1 MATKNKGAGRVAW
14 SSEQFNLFVKICVR
28 GTNLGKRNGGGWGDK
43 GYTWLQNELR
53 QVGVEYTKEQL
64 RHKWDWMKDQ
74 WKMWK
79 ALKGNETGL
88 GWDPIKGT
96 VVAPDEWWNEKIKTT
111 TYAVDIICSYYLSYI
126 HKEPCMDS
134 FHTGL
139 VWLQEIM
146 RGNERRCVNLFRMDK
161 DTLIKLCLDL
171 ECHYKLKCSKKMT
184 ILEKVGMFLYV
195 LALGASNRQVQER
208 FQHSGETVSR
218 NFHEVL
224 KAMLCLSI
232 DMIKPTDPTFSNIP
246 PEILNDDR
254 YMPHFK
260 DCIGAIDGTHVSAC
274 VQEENL
280 IRFIG
285 RKGVPTQNI
294 MAACSFDMQF
304 TFYAINKQNLNF
316 PKPPPGKYYVVD
328 AGYQQMEGYL
338 APYKGTRYHLPDFQ
352 RGGRPRGLKE
362 IFNRWHSSLRCCI
375 ERTFGVWKARWKILR
390 TMPPYSFYVQ
400 RDIVVVSMALH
411 NYIRRKALADP
422 AFERLDKSP
431 NFVPPDIFRDVD
443 DIQAEESSQES
454 GALQMNALR
463 DQIACSLMLANNDY

>member
-304 TFYAINKQNLNF
+304 TFVMAGWEGTAHDGRLFQYAINKQNLNF

-338 APYKGTRYHLPDFQ
+338 APYK
-352 RGGRPRGLKE
+352 
-362 IFNRWHSSLRCCI
+362 
-375 ERTFGVWKARWKILR
+375 VWKARWKILR

-431 NFVPPDIFRDVD
+431 NFIPPDIFRDVD

>member
-1 MATKNKGAGRVAW
+1 MEN
-14 SSEQFNLFVKICVR
+14 VK
-28 GTNLGKRNGGGWGDK
+28 T
-43 GYTWLQNELR
+43 
-53 QVGVEYTKEQL
+53 
-64 RHKWDWMKDQ
+64 
-74 WKMWK
+74 
-79 ALKGNETGL
+79 LKGNETGL

-96 VVAPDEWWNEKIKTT
+96 VVAHEWWNEKFKTT

-184 ILEKVGMFLYV
+184 ILEK
-195 LALGASNRQVQER
+195 
-208 FQHSGETVSR
+208 
-218 NFHEVL
+218 
-224 KAMLCLSI
+224 
-232 DMIKPTDPTFSNIP
+232 
-246 PEILNDDR
+246 
-254 YMPHFK
+254 

-304 TFYAINKQNLNF
+304 TFVMAGWEGTAHDGRLFQYAINKQNLNF

-431 NFVPPDIFRDVD
+431 NFIPPDIFRDVD

>member
-1 MATKNKGAGRVAW
+1 MKDVLTLPLIEKGSDIHFFCTLLLDQKSKREMYNTLEDAETKWK
-14 SSEQFNLFVKICVR
+14 
-28 GTNLGKRNGGGWGDK
+28 
-43 GYTWLQNELR
+43 WLQFHFSLWTNDMNVVQR
-53 QVGVEYTKEQL
+53 MI
-64 RHKWDWMKDQ
+64 WDD
-74 WKMWK
+74 
-79 ALKGNETGL
+79 
-88 GWDPIKGT
+88 DD
-96 VVAPDEWWNEKIKTT
+96 DEVWQTT

-260 DCIGAIDGTHVSAC
+260 VYFS
-274 VQEENL
+274 NFFL
-280 IRFIG
+280 IFI
-285 RKGVPTQNI
+285 
-294 MAACSFDMQF
+294 CSTILQISLKIIKYF
-304 TFYAINKQNLNF
+304 NF
-316 PKPPPGKYYVVD
+316 
-328 AGYQQMEGYL
+328 
-338 APYKGTRYHLPDFQ
+338 
-352 RGGRPRGLKE
+352 
-362 IFNRWHSSLRCCI
+362 
-375 ERTFGVWKARWKILR
+375 KI
-390 TMPPYSFYVQ
+390 
-400 RDIVVVSMALH
+400 
-411 NYIRRKALADP
+411 
-422 AFERLDKSP
+422 
-431 NFVPPDIFRDVD
+431 
-443 DIQAEESSQES
+443 
-454 GALQMNALR
+454 
-463 DQIACSLMLANNDY
+463 

>member
-1 MATKNKGAGRVAW
+1 MR
-14 SSEQFNLFVKICVR
+14 FICFYFFLIDMNVVQR
-28 GTNLGKRNGGGWGDK
+28 MI
-43 GYTWLQNELR
+43 
-53 QVGVEYTKEQL
+53 
-64 RHKWDWMKDQ
+64 WDD
-74 WKMWK
+74 
-79 ALKGNETGL
+79 
-88 GWDPIKGT
+88 DD
-96 VVAPDEWWNEKIKTT
+96 DEVWQTT

-304 TFYAINKQNLNF
+304 TFVMAGWEGTAHDGRLFQYAINKQNLNF
-316 PKPPPGKYYVVD
+316 PKPPPGKYYIVD

-362 IFNRWHSSLRCCI
+362 IFNHWHSSLRCCI
-375 ERTFGVWKARWKILR
+375 ERTFGVWKERWKILR
-390 TMPPYSFYVQ
+390 TVPPYSFYVQ

-431 NFVPPDIFRDVD
+431 NFIPPDIFRDVD

-463 DQIACSLMLANNDY
+463 DQIACSLMLANNDF

>member
-1 MATKNKGAGRVAW
+1 MTDTVKELKETIKETMESKTATMCT
-14 SSEQFNLFVKICVR
+14 L
-28 GTNLGKRNGGGWGDK
+28 LGDRPDMNVV
-43 GYTWLQNELR
+43 QR
-53 QVGVEYTKEQL
+53 MI
-64 RHKWDWMKDQ
+64 WDD
-74 WKMWK
+74 
-79 ALKGNETGL
+79 
-88 GWDPIKGT
+88 DD
-96 VVAPDEWWNEKIKTT
+96 DEVWQTT

-139 VWLQEIM
+139 
-146 RGNERRCVNLFRMDK
+146 
-161 DTLIKLCLDL
+161 
-171 ECHYKLKCSKKMT
+171 
-184 ILEKVGMFLYV
+184 
-195 LALGASNRQVQER
+195 
-208 FQHSGETVSR
+208 HSGETVSR

-232 DMIKPTDPTFSNIP
+232 DIIKPDALNAQNIL

-304 TFYAINKQNLNF
+304 TFVMAGWEGTAHDGRLFQYAINKQNLNF
-316 PKPPPGKYYVVD
+316 PKPLPGKYYVVD
-328 AGYQQMEGYL
+328 AGYQQIEGYL

-352 RGGRPRGLKE
+352 RGVRPRGLKE
-362 IFNRWHSSLRCCI
+362 IFNCWHSSLRCCI

-390 TMPPYSFYVQ
+390 TIPPYSFYVQ
-400 RDIVVVSMALH
+400 RDMVVVSMALH

-422 AFERLDKSP
+422 AFERLDKSL
-431 NFVPPDIFRDVD
+431 NFIPPDIFRDAD
-443 DIQAEESSQES
+443 DIQAEKSSQES

>member
-1 MATKNKGAGRVAW
+1 MNAGFGSGGSFSQAVGENVSLENTKNDNK
-14 SSEQFNLFVKICVR
+14 
-28 GTNLGKRNGGGWGDK
+28 
-43 GYTWLQNELR
+43 
-53 QVGVEYTKEQL
+53 
-64 RHKWDWMKDQ
+64 
-74 WKMWK
+74 
-79 ALKGNETGL
+79 
-88 GWDPIKGT
+88 
-96 VVAPDEWWNEKIKTT
+96 
-111 TYAVDIICSYYLSYI
+111 
-126 HKEPCMDS
+126 
-134 FHTGL
+134 
-139 VWLQEIM
+139 IM

-195 LALGASNRQVQER
+195 LVLGASNRQVQER
-208 FQHSGETVSR
+208 FHHSGETVSR

-232 DMIKPTDPTFSNIP
+232 DMIKLTDPTFSNIP

-274 VQEENL
+274 IQEENL
-280 IRFIG
+280 IRFID

-304 TFYAINKQNLNF
+304 TFVMAGWE
-316 PKPPPGKYYVVD
+316 GKYYVVD

-338 APYKGTRYHLPDFQ
+338 APYKGTRYYLPDFQ
-352 RGGRPRGLKE
+352 
-362 IFNRWHSSLRCCI
+362 F
-375 ERTFGVWKARWKILR
+375 WKARWKILR
-390 TMPPYSFYVQ
+390 IMPPYSFYVQ
-400 RDIVVVSMALH
+400 RDIVIVSMALH

-422 AFERLDKSP
+422 AFQRLDKSS
-431 NFVPPDIFRDVD
+431 NFIPSDIFRDAD

-454 GALQMNALR
+454 GALQINALR